1 MVSANRLGYWSA
13 LSVALIGIAY
23 AIALAAGF
31 AAHGLEEPIGDPV
44 LAVME
49 VLTLLSAAPLPIL
62 VSVLLVRASPERRA
76 HAVVAL
82 VFMTIFA
89 GLTAAVHFPAL
100 TALRQAGISG
110 LVWPSPAYAIELLA
124 WDLFLG
130 LSLVFAAPVL
140 EGGGKARLARR
151 GLYLSGTLCLAGLIG
166 PATGNM
172 RLQLI
177 GVAGYALV
185 MPAACVAIAGVF
197 RHSGTRLGAAHDQ

>member
-1 MVSANRLGYWSA
+1 MVSSNRLGYWSA
-13 LSVALIGIAY
+13 LAMVLIGIAY
-23 AIALAAGF
+23 ALALAAGF
-31 AAHGLEEPIGDPV
+31 AMHGFEEPIADSV

-49 VLTLLSAAPLPIL
+49 LLTLLSAVPL
-62 VSVLLVRASPERRA
+62 VVLMAALLGRATPDRKT

-82 VFMTIFA
+82 AFMTIFA
-89 GLTAAVHFPAL
+89 GLTAAVHFTAL
-100 TALRQAGISG
+100 TAGRQAGSSG
-110 LVWPSPAYAIELLA
+110 IVWPSSTYAVELLA

-140 EGGGKARLARR
+140 GAGTERLARQ
-151 GLYLSGTLCLAGLIG
+151 GLYASGALCLVGLIG

-185 MPAACVAIAGVF
+185 LPLTCVALAGVF
-197 RHSGTRLGAAHDQ
+197 RRGNGPVEAARDR